1 MCMPKCIQTKK
12 MIAFTIG
19 LRKKYYM
26 IKNNADGILGTHFY
40 N

>member
-1 MCMPKCIQTKK
+1 MCMPKCIQTKEI
-12 MIAFTIG
+12 IAFTVD
-19 LRKKYYM
+19 LRRKYCM